1 MKKLYIITYLSL
13 CCGAIGHAQSV
24 SPQVIASG
32 GNYVSSASGSLSY
45 TIGEAVT
52 PTLSGGGHILTQ
64 GFQQPTDIIN
74 GLLDIEKEAF
84 GSFSVYPIPAT
95 DKLWFGYE
103 FPSQGLVKVELYNT
117 LGQKLDF
124 TITEAY
130 ESGKV
135 IHSFDCTPYAAGQ
148 YILSATIT
156 ASDNSQKVLS
166 KQFLIIN

>member
-1 MKKLYIITYLSL
+1 MKKLYSTFILGV
-13 CCGAIGHAQSV
+13 CCSAMLHAQST

-32 GNYVSSASGSLSY
+32 GNYVSSPSGSISY

-64 GFQQPTDIIN
+64 GFQQPTDIVN
-74 GLLDIEKEAF
+74 GLLDIEKEAY
-84 GSFSVYPIPAT
+84 GSFSLYPIPAT

-103 FPSQGLVKVELYNT
+103 FPSPGQVKVELYNT

-124 TITEAY
+124 TISEAY

-135 IHSFDCTPYAAGQ
+135 IHAFDCTPYAAGQ
-148 YILSATIT
+148 YVLSVTFT
-156 ASDNSQKVLS
+156 TEGNSQKVLS
-166 KQFLIIN
+166 KQFLKIN

>member
-1 MKKLYIITYLSL
+1 MIKVYSL
-13 CCGAIGHAQSV
+13 LALFVFFYSFVQAQSV

-32 GNYVSSASGSLSY
+32 GNYVSSASGSISY

-64 GFQQPTDIIN
+64 GFQQPTDIVN

-84 GSFSVYPIPAT
+84 GSFSVYPIPAV

-103 FPSQGLVKVELYNT
+103 FPTQGLVKVQLYNT

-124 TITEAY
+124 EMTEAY
-130 ESGKV
+130 ASGKV
-135 IHSFDCTPYAAGQ
+135 IHSFDCTSYAAGQ
-148 YILSATIT
+148 YILSATFI
-156 ASDNSQKVLS
+156 ASDNSQNILS
-166 KQFLIIN
+166 KQFLKIN